1 MALDLNSLNVSGL
14 SQYARESATS
24 ASAGSV
30 SQTASKLKNSKT
42 AGDAGDGEEVN
53 EELMDA
59 CKQFEAYMLEQVYKG
74 YENTVKVF
82 SKDKEDNS
90 MGTLVD
96 YFKDITVQDITS
108 TQSDKQSTGLAQML
122 YENMKRNYDV

>member
-14 SQYARESATS
+14 SRYA
-24 ASAGSV
+24 
-30 SQTASKLKNSKT
+30 K
-42 AGDAGDGEEVN
+42 DMAGDGGAKAINDATAKVNKAKASEDKEEIN
-53 EELMDA
+53 EELMNA
-59 CKQFEAYMLEQVYKG
+59 CKQFEAYLMEQVYKG

-90 MGTLVD
+90 LNTLVD
-96 YFKDITVQDITS
+96 YFKDITIQDIS
-108 TQSDKQSTGLAQML
+108 NTQSKTQSTGLAQML

>member
-14 SQYARESATS
+14 SQYARESA
-24 ASAGSV
+24 ASQSTN
-30 SQTASKLKNSKT
+30 SINETASKVRKAGKN
-42 AGDAGDGEEVN
+42 GDSEEID

-96 YFKDITVQDITS
+96 YFKDITIQDITS
-108 TQSDKQSTGLAQML
+108 TQSEKQSTGLAQML
-122 YENMKRNYDV
+122 YENMKRNYEL

>member
-1 MALDLNSLNVSGL
+1 MALDLNSLNVSDL
-14 SQYARESATS
+14 SQYA
-24 ASAGSV
+24 
-30 SQTASKLKNSKT
+30 KDM
-42 AGDAGDGEEVN
+42 AGDSGAKAISDATAKVNKAKASEDKEEIN

-59 CKQFEAYMLEQVYKG
+59 CKQFEAYLMEQVYKG

-90 MGTLVD
+90 LNTLVD
-96 YFKDITVQDITS
+96 YFKDITIQDIS
-108 TQSDKQSTGLAQML
+108 NTQSKTQSTGLAQML

>member
-14 SQYARESATS
+14 SQYAREA
-24 ASAGSV
+24 
-30 SQTASKLKNSKT
+30 
-42 AGDAGDGEEVN
+42 AGDSGAKAINEATAKVNKAKASEDKEEIN

-59 CKQFEAYMLEQVYKG
+59 CKQFEAYLMEQVYKG

-90 MGTLVD
+90 LGTLVD
-96 YFKDITVQDITS
+96 YFKDITIQDIS
-108 TQSDKQSTGLAQML
+108 NTQSKTQSTGLAQML

>member
-14 SQYARESATS
+14 SQYAREA
-24 ASAGSV
+24 
-30 SQTASKLKNSKT
+30 
-42 AGDAGDGEEVN
+42 AGDSGAKAINEATAKVNKAKASEDKEEIN

-59 CKQFEAYMLEQVYKG
+59 CKQFEAYLMEQVYKG

-90 MGTLVD
+90 LGTLVD
-96 YFKDITVQDITS
+96 YFKDITIQDITN
-108 TQSDKQSTGLAQML
+108 TQSKTQSTGLAQML

>member
-1 MALDLNSLNVSGL
+1 MAIDMNSINNLTGI
-14 SQYARESATS
+14 SQYASSQAASDKINSA
-24 ASAGSV
+24 
-30 SQTASKLKNSKT
+30 ASKVRRIQTDEDK
-42 AGDAGDGEEVN
+42 AEVDK
-53 EELMDA
+53 ELMDA

-96 YFKDITVQDITS
+96 YFKDITIQDITS
-108 TQSDKQSTGLAQML
+108 TQSEKQSTGLA
-122 YENMKRNYDV
+122 